1 MHGGGVGQYGRVVG
15 LRRSQLVVVWLI
27 GAAAILPN
35 ASIAP
40 AIPDIADAF
49 GISDQTSVFILMTAH
64 APGLVM
70 ASVIGVAA
78 DRYGRRRVAVPC
90 LLVFGLG
97 GLAIM
102 SSDSLV
108 ELLVFRFV
116 QGLGSAGFLS
126 LALVIIGDHYQGTER
141 IRVVGQNSLSITLAV
156 AVLPAAGG
164 LLTELFGWRGPFA
177 MHAAT
182 LVLAGCAAGLLPPDR
197 RRTTVPLRHQLRQA
211 RPHLWRPEV
220 GVLLLVGPFTFLIFF
235 AVGITTMPIHLENA
249 FGASAGVRGLIQAMP
264 AVSAGLVA
272 LSMGRIAGRLSTSMV
287 VRAGYAG
294 FLVCLTG
301 MAVSPSLAVIIAPV
315 LLLGAADQL
324 VVVPLQSR
332 AASLA
337 PDEHRAVMVA
347 AWGTAIRIGQVGG
360 PPAVAGL
367 LAVGDTRLVFWIG
380 AALSAGLLA
389 LVTAVGN
396 LLDRDPH
403 FKQPRFKAGS

>member
-1 MHGGGVGQYGRVVG
+1 MERDCTGLGVGQYGRVVG

-102 SSDSLV
+102 ASDSLL

-126 LALVIIGDHYQGTER
+126 LALVIIGDHYRGTER

-182 LVLAGCAAGLLPPDR
+182 LVLAGCAARLLPPDR
-197 RRTTVPLRHQLRQA
+197 TRTIIPLRHQLREA
-211 RPHLWRPEV
+211 RPHLLQPEV

-272 LSMGRIAGRLSTSMV
+272 LSMGRIAGRYSTSKV

-294 FLVCLTG
+294 FLICLMG

-347 AWGTAIRIGQVGG
+347 AWGTAIRIGQVSG

-367 LAVGDTRLVFWIG
+367 LAVGDTRFVFWIA
-380 AALSAGLLA
+380 AALSAVLLV
-389 LVTAVGN
+389 LITMVDK
-396 LLDRDPH
+396 LLDRD
-403 FKQPRFKAGS
+403 PRFKAGS